1 MIEMSEAVRQ
11 NMSNS
16 NLPPFVSPD
25 DRVILFDGVC
35 KLCNVW
41 SRFILT
47 YDREHKFRLATVQSE
62 AGQAILAHFG
72 LPLDHFDTMLLVEGP
87 VAYEKSTAFLQVVRQ
102 LPAPFYLL
110 WIFRLIPVAI
120 RDWLYDHIAQNR
132 YRIFGKYDQCLLPT
146 PEHQQRFL

>member
-1 MIEMSEAVRQ
+1 
-11 NMSNS
+11 MSNS